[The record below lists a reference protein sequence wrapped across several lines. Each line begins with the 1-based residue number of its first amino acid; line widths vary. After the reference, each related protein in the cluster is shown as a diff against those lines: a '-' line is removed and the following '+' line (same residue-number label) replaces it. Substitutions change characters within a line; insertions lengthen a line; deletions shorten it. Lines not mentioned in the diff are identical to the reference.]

1 MLIHCVCLNNN
12 VIKKILNVPMNQY
25 IPQRLSVRVFTQRVY
40 QSDKLGVQLRVF
52 SAEVKVNIMQFTERI
67 YSSVKI

>member
-1 MLIHCVCLNNN
+1 MYQWTNTFLKDLVSEYSHRE
-12 VIKKILNVPMNQY
+12 Y
-25 IPQRLSVRVFTQRVY
+25 ISQIN
-40 QSDKLGVQLRVF
+40 KECKF